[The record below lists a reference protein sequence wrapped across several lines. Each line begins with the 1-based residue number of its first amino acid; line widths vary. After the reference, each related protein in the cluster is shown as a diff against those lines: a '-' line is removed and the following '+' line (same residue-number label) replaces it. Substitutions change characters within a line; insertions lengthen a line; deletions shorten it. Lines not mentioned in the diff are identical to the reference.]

1 MSVEQ
6 SLHVIH
12 AQKEP
17 FMAMPRTALG
27 DIRVIDLGRYQA
39 GPRIGLVLARLGAEV
54 IKVEAPGGDE
64 SRKQGPVV
72 RGQSAYWV
80 QYNSGKKSLGLNL
93 RTEEGKEILR
103 RLVKVSDILIQNF
116 RPGTMADMGFPY
128 ETLRELNR
136 GIIMV
141 NVSAY
146 GQYGPYRDRIGFDPI
161 GQAISGMM
169 SLTGFPGNPPT
180 RTYNPIIDRIT
191 ALHGTIS
198 ALAALH
204 ERSLSGEGQCVDV
217 CLADTGFS
225 MTEIQC
231 SAFLGAGI
239 IPERTGNGRGLQN
252 TYQTQDGWV
261 LIAAVSDNIWPRVCK
276 AIDAPEWE
284 KDPRFA
290 RPSDRQREWQTI
302 EERLKPWFAAHTV
315 QEAVDIFSGLGIPIN
330 AVNDIPT
337 AAQEPH
343 LHERELLLEVPD
355 PVAGKIHVSGKFTK
369 LSRSELVVGSAP
381 VPGQHTEEVLTTLL
395 GYSPEEVGKLEA
407 EGVVYRGSV
416 NGGAAS

>member
-1 MSVEQ
+1 
-6 SLHVIH
+6 
-12 AQKEP
+12 
-17 FMAMPRTALG
+17 MAMPKTALEG
-27 DIRVIDLGRYQA
+27 IRVLDLGRYQA
-39 GPRIGLVLARLGAEV
+39 GPRIALVLTRLGAEV

-64 SRKQGPVV
+64 SRSNGPFV

-80 QYNSGKKSLGLNL
+80 QYNSGKKSLGLDL
-93 RTEEGKEILR
+93 RQEKGKEILR

-116 RPGTMADMGFPY
+116 RPGTIAAMGFPY
-128 ETLRELNR
+128 EQLRELNR

-169 SLTGFPGNPPT
+169 SLTGFPGTPPT

-191 ALHGTIS
+191 ALHGTIG
-198 ALAALH
+198 ALAALR
-204 ERSLSGEGQCVDV
+204 ERELSGEGQCVDV

-231 SAFLGAGI
+231 SAYLGEEI

-252 TYQTQDGWV
+252 TYETKDGWV

-284 KDPRFA
+284 DDPRFK
-290 RPSDRQREWQTI
+290 RPADRAKAWQVI
-302 EERLKPWFAAHTV
+302 EERLQAWFATRSV
-315 QEAVDIFSGLGIPIN
+315 KEAVETFSSLGIPIN

-337 AAQEPH
+337 AAREPQ
-343 LHERELLLEVPD
+343 LHERELLVEVPD
-355 PVAGKIHVSGKFTK
+355 PVAGRIHVSGKFTK
-369 LSRSELVVGSAP
+369 LSRSEIVVGSAP
-381 VPGQHTEEVLTTLL
+381 IPGQHTEEILTTLL
-395 GYSPEEVGKLEA
+395 NYRPEEISALEA
-407 EGVVYRGSV
+407 EGAVYRSLV
-416 NGGAAS
+416 REGAAASS

>member
-1 MSVEQ
+1 
-6 SLHVIH
+6 
-12 AQKEP
+12 
-17 FMAMPRTALG
+17 MAMPRTALEN
-27 DIRVIDLGRYQA
+27 IRVIDLGRYQA

-64 SRKQGPVV
+64 SRKQGPNV

-93 RTEEGKEILR
+93 RSEQGKDVLR

-116 RPGTMADMGFPY
+116 RPGTMAEMGLPY
-128 ETLRELNR
+128 ETLRELNK

-169 SLTGFPGNPPT
+169 SLTGFPGHPPT

-231 SAFLGAGI
+231 TAYLGAEI
-239 IPERTGNGRGLQN
+239 IPERVGNGRGLQN
-252 TYQTQDGWV
+252 TYQTSDGWV

-276 AIDAPEWE
+276 AIGAPEWE

-290 RPSDRQREWQTI
+290 RPSDRQREWQVV
-302 EERLKPWFAAHTV
+302 EERLQAWFGGRTV
-315 QEAVDIFSGLGIPIN
+315 REAVDTFSSLGIPIN

-343 LHERELLLEVPD
+343 LHERELLVEVPD
-355 PVAGKIHVSGKFTK
+355 PVAGTIHVSGKFTK

-381 VPGQHTEEVLTTLL
+381 VPGQHTEEILTELL
-395 GYSPEEVGKLEA
+395 QYSPEEVSKLEV
-407 EGVVYRGSV
+407 EGAVYRG
-416 NGGAAS
+416 AAQNPAATAAE

>member
-1 MSVEQ
+1 
-6 SLHVIH
+6 
-12 AQKEP
+12 
-17 FMAMPRTALG
+17 MAMPRTALE
-27 DIRVIDLGRYQA
+27 DIRVLDLGRYQA

-64 SRKQGPVV
+64 SRKQGPAV

-93 RTEEGKEILR
+93 RSEKGKEILR
-103 RLVKVSDILIQNF
+103 RMVKVSDILIQNF
-116 RPGTMADMGFPY
+116 RPGTMAEMGFSY
-128 ETLRELNR
+128 EKLRELNR

-191 ALHGTIS
+191 ALHGTIGTLS
-198 ALAALH
+198 ALH

-231 SAFLGAGI
+231 SAYLGAGI

-252 TYQTQDGWV
+252 TYQTKDGWV

-290 RPSDRQREWQTI
+290 RPSDRQNEWQVM
-302 EERLKPWFAAHTV
+302 EERLSAWFAARTV
-315 QEAVDIFSGLGIPIN
+315 KEAVDAFSGLGIPIN

-343 LHERELLLEVPD
+343 LHERELLVEVPD
-355 PVAGKIHVSGKFTK
+355 PIAGRIHVSGKFTK

-381 VPGQHTEEVLTTLL
+381 VPGQHTEEILTRVLD
-395 GYSPEEVGKLEA
+395 YNAEDVGKLEA
-407 EGVVYRGSV
+407 EGVIYRV
-416 NGGAAS
+416 ASE

>member
-1 MSVEQ
+1 
-6 SLHVIH
+6 
-12 AQKEP
+12 
-17 FMAMPRTALG
+17 MAMPRTALE
-27 DIRVIDLGRYQA
+27 DIRVLDLGRYQA

-64 SRKQGPVV
+64 SRQQGPVV

-93 RTEEGKEILR
+93 RSEKGKEILR
-103 RLVKVSDILIQNF
+103 RLVKISDILIQNF
-116 RPGTMADMGFPY
+116 RPGTMAEMGFSY
-128 ETLRELNR
+128 EQLRELNR

-191 ALHGTIS
+191 ALHGTIG
-198 ALAALH
+198 ALAAVH
-204 ERSLSGEGQCVDV
+204 ERSLSGEGQCIDV

-231 SAFLGAGI
+231 SAYLGAGI

-252 TYQTQDGWV
+252 TYQTNDGWV
-261 LIAAVSDNIWPRVCK
+261 LIAAVSDNIWPRICK

-284 KDPRFA
+284 KDARFA
-290 RPSDRQREWQTI
+290 RPANRQKEWQVI
-302 EERLKPWFAAHTV
+302 EERLQAWFAARSV
-315 QEAVDIFSGLGIPIN
+315 KEAVDTFSRLGIPIN

-337 AAQEPH
+337 AAREPQ

-355 PVAGKIHVSGKFTK
+355 PVAGHIHVSGKFTK

-381 VPGQHTEEVLTTLL
+381 VPGQHTEELLTTLL
-395 GYSPEEVGKLEA
+395 NYSPEEISALEA
-407 EGVVYRGSV
+407 EGAVYRR
-416 NGGAAS
+416 AAAESSATSA

>member
-1 MSVEQ
+1 
-6 SLHVIH
+6 
-12 AQKEP
+12 
-17 FMAMPRTALG
+17 MAMPRTALE
-27 DIRVIDLGRYQA
+27 DIRVLDLGRYQA

-64 SRKQGPVV
+64 SRKQGPTV

-93 RTEEGKEILR
+93 RQEKGKEVLR

-116 RPGTMADMGFPY
+116 RPGTMAEMGFPY
-128 ETLRELNR
+128 EKLRELNQ

-239 IPERTGNGRGLQN
+239 VPERTGNGRGLQN
-252 TYQTQDGWV
+252 TYQTADGWV
-261 LIAAVSDNIWPRVCK
+261 LIAAVSDNIWPRLCK
-276 AIDAPEWE
+276 AIGAPELE
-284 KDPRFA
+284 QDPRFA
-290 RPSDRQREWQTI
+290 RPADRQREWQPL
-302 EERLKPWFAAHTV
+302 EERLGAWFGARTV
-315 QEAVDIFSGLGIPIN
+315 KEAVDTFSSLGIPIN

-343 LHERELLLEVPD
+343 LHERELLVEVPD
-355 PVAGKIHVSGKFTK
+355 PIAGRIHVSGKFTK

-381 VPGQHTEEVLTTLL
+381 IPGQHTTEILTKVLN
-395 GYSPEEVGKLEA
+395 YSPEEISALEA
-407 EGVVYRGSV
+407 AGAVYRSLSQEEAA
-416 NGGAAS
+416 AAS

>member
-1 MSVEQ
+1 
-6 SLHVIH
+6 
-12 AQKEP
+12 
-17 FMAMPRTALG
+17 MAMPRTALE
-27 DIRVIDLGRYQA
+27 DIRVLDLGRYQA

-64 SRKQGPVV
+64 SRKQGPAV

-93 RTEEGKEILR
+93 RSEKGKEILR
-103 RLVKVSDILIQNF
+103 RMVKVSDILIQNF
-116 RPGTMADMGFPY
+116 RPGTMAEMGFSY
-128 ETLRELNR
+128 EKLRELNR

-191 ALHGTIS
+191 ALHGTIGTLS
-198 ALAALH
+198 ALH

-231 SAFLGAGI
+231 SAYLGAGI

-252 TYQTQDGWV
+252 TYQTKDGWV

-290 RPSDRQREWQTI
+290 RPSDRQNEWQVM
-302 EERLKPWFAAHTV
+302 EERLSAWFAARTV
-315 QEAVDIFSGLGIPIN
+315 KEAVDTFSGLGIPIN

-343 LHERELLLEVPD
+343 LHERELLVEVPD
-355 PVAGKIHVSGKFTK
+355 PIAGRIHVSGKFTK

-381 VPGQHTEEVLTTLL
+381 VPGQHTEEILTRVLD
-395 GYSPEEVGKLEA
+395 YNAEDVGKLEA
-407 EGVVYRGSV
+407 EGVIYRV
-416 NGGAAS
+416 ASE